1 MLREEGKRKVSLG
14 YMLYRLLVLRLR
26 EKLIKLMTWTWES
39 ETKIFW
45 QNALR
50 KTVVVD
56 REKTKGK

>member
-45 QNALR
+45 QN
-50 KTVVVD
+50 V
-56 REKTKGK
+56 